1 MKPNPSIKEQLQEIL
16 EGLHT
21 EHQTMAAGKFSS
33 SVTRPSRYTLD
44 QATEAILK
52 IIESEVIQARQNEW
66 DYVFDFFDTAQDE
79 ARDHFRAMYN
89 DLKQDRA

>member
-1 MKPNPSIKEQLQEIL
+1 MKSNPSVKEQIREVLDKV
-16 EGLHT
+16 
-21 EHQTMAAGKFSS
+21 A
-33 SVTRPSRYTLD
+33 SRHMKGNPYYYID
-44 QATEAILK
+44 QAQEAILK